1 MVPEINF
8 RAVTGSMDL
17 LAEYGKTRVAFTDDA
32 GIDWVVRATK
42 SPEYWMLQPPH
53 FEAVTS
59 EAWVITAWNPRS
71 EGAPAAEN
79 AAANVALVAEISA
92 EGYRLTPA
100 VGFSP
105 DLAWREDSFLV
116 HDPDPAWLR
125 DAARRFGQNAV
136 FRWTPSV
143 WEVVW
148 TAEVEQD

>member
-8 RAVTGSMDL
+8 RAVTGSRDL
-17 LAEYGKTRVAFTDDA
+17 LAEYGKTRIAFTDDA

-42 SPEYWMLQPPH
+42 SLESWMLQPPH

-59 EAWVITAWNPRS
+59 
-71 EGAPAAEN
+71 
-79 AAANVALVAEISA
+79 
-92 EGYRLTPA
+92 
-100 VGFSP
+100 
-105 DLAWREDSFLV
+105 EDSFLV

-143 WEVVW
+143 CEVVW
-148 TAEVEQD
+148 TAEVEQA